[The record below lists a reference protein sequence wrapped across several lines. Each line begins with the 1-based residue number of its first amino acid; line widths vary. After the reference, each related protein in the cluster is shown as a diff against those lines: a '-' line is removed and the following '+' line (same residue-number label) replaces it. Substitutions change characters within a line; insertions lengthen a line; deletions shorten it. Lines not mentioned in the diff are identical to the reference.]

1 MFRRNWTLWTLVGI
15 GVLLG
20 AAPVRAENEKGT
32 PDSTEAAMPD
42 ECQDAGISL
51 TFGGGSSKINA
62 KGRNALNDVVKW
74 LEVNEGRSAR
84 IEVYP
89 DKAGKTR
96 LADKRAQSA
105 KDYLVSRGIAA

>member
-1 MFRRNWTLWTLVGI
+1 MFRRKWTLWTLVGV

-20 AAPVRAENEKGT
+20 AGPARAENEKGT
-32 PDSTEAAMPD
+32 PDGTEAAMPD

-51 TFGGGSSKINA
+51 TFGGSSSKINA
-62 KGRNALNDVVKW
+62 KARAALNDVVKW

-89 DKAGKTR
+89 DRASRTR
-96 LADKRAQSA
+96 LADK
-105 KDYLVSRGIAA
+105 